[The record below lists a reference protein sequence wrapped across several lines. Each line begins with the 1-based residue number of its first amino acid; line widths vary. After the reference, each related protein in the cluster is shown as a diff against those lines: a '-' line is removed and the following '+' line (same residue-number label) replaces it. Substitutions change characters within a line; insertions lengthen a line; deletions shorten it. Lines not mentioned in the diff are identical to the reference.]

1 MGGFPALLAELNRH
15 GVKTSGAIVP
25 VKPKPTGRSTAAAAA
40 SSAAAAAAAAI
51 AVPAR
56 LDADGPADREGGA
69 VRPSPDSHEAH
80 HALVTLKHRTAQ
92 LSSTIRAANEQTC
105 SRLVRSVR
113 KQAAEL
119 EGSVTAIEA
128 AGARL
133 AAAAASL
140 DDLNGRCEKDVDDA
154 GSILG
159 LTQNMYMS

>member
-1 MGGFPALLAELNRH
+1 M
-15 GVKTSGAIVP
+15 
-25 VKPKPTGRSTAAAAA
+25 
-40 SSAAAAAAAAI
+40 
-51 AVPAR
+51 
-56 LDADGPADREGGA
+56 
-69 VRPSPDSHEAH
+69 
-80 HALVTLKHRTAQ
+80 
-92 LSSTIRAANEQTC
+92 
-105 SRLVRSVR
+105 RSVR